1 VPNTSVN
8 SRSGAKHSR
17 SATFVLP
24 GIPVAVSLHH
34 QFYLITFKISNMK
47 TIKFIS
53 IAIFAVLFISC
64 SKNSDTATPAAPSV
78 AEQKSM
84 VVSTSWRVN
93 FFTERG
99 TDKTSDLAGYYFQF
113 NSNGTLDATLAS
125 TVFSGTWNLTQTNTK
140 PDDSGHNSAP
150 ENKMNILV
158 AGNKQMD
165 EISEDWKI
173 LKLTSSE
180 MWLSDDN
187 LTSPKEIHFVKQ

>member
-1 VPNTSVN
+1 
-8 SRSGAKHSR
+8 
-17 SATFVLP
+17 
-24 GIPVAVSLHH
+24 
-34 QFYLITFKISNMK
+34 MK
-47 TIKFIS
+47 TLKFIP
-53 IAIFAVLFISC
+53 IAIFAVLLVSC
-64 SKNSDTATPAAPSV
+64 SKKSDTVTPMAPSV

-93 FFTERG
+93 YFTERG
-99 TDKTSDLAGYYFQF
+99 TDMTNDLAGYHFQF
-113 NSNGTLDATLAS
+113 NSDGTLEATINS
-125 TVFSGTWNLTQTNTK
+125 TVFAGSWNLTQSNSK

-158 AGNKQMD
+158 TGNKQMD

-187 LTSPKEIHFVKQ
+187 VTSPKEIHFIQQ